1 MFHLRRKNF
10 CFFGWAPAK
19 APGDKKW
26 FGGGWANLIVRH
38 KNRRHRHLDGPSHKA
53 VSGRAGAPISSG
65 KHAPTCRRGDYQSP
79 AITAHNGRASR
90 TMRCETP
97 FGAPL
102 SIIKARLR
110 CKGLIP
116 FRRFLKEPKTHRSD
130 LFEKG
135 FNWQTGNN
143 QPALN
148 LHPEKAP
155 GAKKPARCA
164 PVRPPEGFIPPPSA
178 ASGGCLLTS

>member
-1 MFHLRRKNF
+1 MSSNNSAKPRSAFSLSIRRMRRPKCFIFAEKIFVFHFLPHKSTREQKK
-10 CFFGWAPAK
+10 GW
-19 APGDKKW
+19 
-26 FGGGWANLIVRH
+26 
-38 KNRRHRHLDGPSHKA
+38 
-53 VSGRAGAPISSG
+53 
-65 KHAPTCRRGDYQSP
+65 RRGP
-79 AITAHNGRASR
+79 NNHRASR
-90 TMRCETP
+90 TMRCEAP

-178 ASGGCLLTS
+178 ASGGCLLAS